1 MTEMSSVFYKKEPE
15 TFYTTF
21 SMPRKLKRPLPPL
34 KLGKETL
41 GKRLAS
47 FRKERGYTQ
56 MELAEKIGIPHRL
69 ISDYERGRL
78 HISDEM
84 LARFSIAL
92 EVSADSILGLAENG
106 HEDIKPSLRIIRRV
120 SRIESLP
127 SSKQKALLQIIDG
140 FLRSQ
145 GK

>member
-1 MTEMSSVFYKKEPE
+1 
-15 TFYTTF
+15 
-21 SMPRKLKRPLPPL
+21 
-34 KLGKETL
+34 
-41 GKRLAS
+41 
-47 FRKERGYTQ
+47 